1 MKRVAQKQRRL
12 SFFIVF
18 SIFIRHRSLL
28 SIYCILTLCQGKMS
42 KSNRTSQPN
51 KLDEIR
57 EQLILLNEN
66 FRETRTFF
74 MEFLENWRQE
84 RNSTRDTVLNSL
96 GRITSQVD
104 ELNSQMIDLPN
115 VTLLNDTNAIWI
127 KNEAFRIRRSM
138 NKIWRYNLNQRKQAF
153 WNMLKNE
160 NTSVI
165 YVDWFSRENA
175 IIPMKFQSKTFA
187 NEPEDLN
194 KIKEA
199 LSLEKM
205 KAQAKLHHA
214 VAVRNKA
221 KFEEKDRE
229 MLNEIEKISSVHVRQ
244 QLQELWRNDCKKQE
258 KKFPKFE
265 DNGENI
271 ANSED
276 AAPTPPTNQ
285 DQRRGKRRNARQPQK
300 RDGKT
305 TAAPER
311 TTKTSTTQMTGTEIP
326 LIVEIVATESRNNEE
341 RRDNSETQFKIIVDK
356 EVDHRKGTLTI
367 TVETT
372 AGLVTIIVPVRIMI
386 GAPVGQI
393 TTGGLF

>member
-1 MKRVAQKQRRL
+1 
-12 SFFIVF
+12 
-18 SIFIRHRSLL
+18 
-28 SIYCILTLCQGKMS
+28 MS
-42 KSNRTSQPN
+42 KSNRTSQSD

-138 NKIWRYNLNQRKQAF
+138 NKIWRNKLNQRKQAF
-153 WNMLKNE
+153 WNMLKKE

-175 IIPMKFQSKTFA
+175 IIPKKFQSKTFA
-187 NEPEDLN
+187 NEPEELK

-258 KKFPKFE
+258 EKSQNLWEVKKSWFEKFE
-265 DNGENI
+265 GNGENI

-285 DQRRGKRRNARQPQK
+285 DQRRGKRRNARQPPNRRRNNSRPRKNNQNFNNASDRN
-300 RDGKT
+300 RD
-305 TAAPER
+305 TAN
-311 TTKTSTTQMTGTEIP
+311 
-326 LIVEIVATESRNNEE
+326 SRNSGNRVSQQRRKKGQQRNSIQNNRQQRSRPQE
-341 RRDNSETQFKIIVDK
+341 RNSNRNSGNNRRVRNNNRTSKDNDRSTGRSNYNRRPF
-356 EVDHRKGTLTI
+356 L
-367 TVETT
+367 
-372 AGLVTIIVPVRIMI
+372 
-386 GAPVGQI
+386 GQGRYSNPNQ
-393 TTGGLF
+393 T

>member
-1 MKRVAQKQRRL
+1 M
-12 SFFIVF
+12 
-18 SIFIRHRSLL
+18 
-28 SIYCILTLCQGKMS
+28 
-42 KSNRTSQPN
+42 
-51 KLDEIR
+51 
-57 EQLILLNEN
+57 
-66 FRETRTFF
+66 
-74 MEFLENWRQE
+74 
-84 RNSTRDTVLNSL
+84 NSL

-138 NKIWRYNLNQRKQAF
+138 NKIWRNNLNQRKQAF

-175 IIPMKFQSKTFA
+175 IIPKKFQSKTFA
-187 NEPEDLN
+187 NEPEELK

-244 QLQELWRNDCKKQE
+244 QLQGLWRNDCKRQE
-258 KKFPKFE
+258 EKSQNLWEAKKSWFKKFE

-276 AAPTPPTNQ
+276 AAPTPPTKP
-285 DQRRGKRRNARQPQK
+285 RSKARKAQK
-300 RDGKT
+300 C
-305 TAAPER
+305 
-311 TTKTSTTQMTGTEIP
+311 
-326 LIVEIVATESRNNEE
+326 
-341 RRDNSETQFKIIVDK
+341 
-356 EVDHRKGTLTI
+356 
-367 TVETT
+367 ETT
-372 AGLVTIIVPVRIMI
+372 AKETAKQQPPQKEQPKLQQRK
-386 GAPVGQI
+386 
-393 TTGGLF
+393 

>member
-1 MKRVAQKQRRL
+1 M
-12 SFFIVF
+12 
-18 SIFIRHRSLL
+18 
-28 SIYCILTLCQGKMS
+28 
-42 KSNRTSQPN
+42 
-51 KLDEIR
+51 
-57 EQLILLNEN
+57 
-66 FRETRTFF
+66 
-74 MEFLENWRQE
+74 
-84 RNSTRDTVLNSL
+84 
-96 GRITSQVD
+96 
-104 ELNSQMIDLPN
+104 
-115 VTLLNDTNAIWI
+115 
-127 KNEAFRIRRSM
+127 
-138 NKIWRYNLNQRKQAF
+138 
-153 WNMLKNE
+153 
-160 NTSVI
+160 
-165 YVDWFSRENA
+165 
-175 IIPMKFQSKTFA
+175 
-187 NEPEDLN
+187 
-194 KIKEA
+194 
-199 LSLEKM
+199 EKM

-221 KFEEKDRE
+221 KFEEKGRE
-229 MLNEIEKISSVHVRQ
+229 MLNEIEKVSSVHVRQ

-311 TTKTSTTQMTGTEIP
+311 TTKTSTTQVTGTEIP

-341 RRDNSETQFKIIVDK
+341 RGDNSETQFKIIVNK
-356 EVDHRKGTLTI
+356 EVDHRKGTLTV

-372 AGLVTIIVPVRIMI
+372 GFVTIIVPVRIMI